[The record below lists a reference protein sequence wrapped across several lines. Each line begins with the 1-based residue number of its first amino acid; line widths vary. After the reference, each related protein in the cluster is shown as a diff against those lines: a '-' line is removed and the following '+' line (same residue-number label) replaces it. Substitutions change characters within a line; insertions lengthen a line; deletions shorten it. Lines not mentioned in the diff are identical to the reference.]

1 MQALRLLFGF
11 GPLVVL
17 PAIVLRSVPSTWPKW
32 AVMWSLAFA
41 IFAACKWLTWY
52 RSGAKR
58 VPWWLHLGYL
68 VAWPG
73 LDAEAFLNP
82 PPGKVKWP
90 SSAECMSA
98 TVKLLAGIA
107 LFWIVARVIPED
119 AGAWGLV
126 RGWIGMIGMILML
139 HFGSFHLLSCAWR
152 AAGIQA
158 RPLMNKPLLSTSL
171 SEFWGK
177 RWNTAFRDITHR
189 FLFQPLTRHM
199 SPQWA
204 VAVGFV
210 LSGLIHDLVI
220 SVPSGG
226 GYGGPTVFFIVQ
238 GAGLLVERSAAGKFL
253 GLGRGWAGG
262 LFTKLALI
270 LPAYGLFHPPF
281 IRNIIL
287 PFMHALGAT

>member
-17 PAIVLRSVPSTWPKW
+17 PAIVLRGVPATWPKW
-32 AVMWSLAFA
+32 ALMWSLAFA

-52 RSGAKR
+52 RSGPTKA
-58 VPWWLHLGYL
+58 PWWLHLGYL
-68 VAWPG
+68 VVWPG
-73 LDAEAFLNP
+73 LDAGAFLNP
-82 PPGKVKWP
+82 QPGKVKWP
-90 SSAECMSA
+90 HSGEWLSAGL
-98 TVKLLAGIA
+98 KLLAGVI
-107 LFWIVARVIPED
+107 LFWVIARMVPED
-119 AGAWGLV
+119 QGII

-158 RPLMNKPLLSTSL
+158 RPLMNKPFWSDSL

-204 VAVGFV
+204 VAIGFA

-238 GAGLLVERSAAGKFL
+238 AAGLLVERSSTGQSL
-253 GLGRGWAGG
+253 GLARGWRGG

-281 IRNIIL
+281 IRSIIL